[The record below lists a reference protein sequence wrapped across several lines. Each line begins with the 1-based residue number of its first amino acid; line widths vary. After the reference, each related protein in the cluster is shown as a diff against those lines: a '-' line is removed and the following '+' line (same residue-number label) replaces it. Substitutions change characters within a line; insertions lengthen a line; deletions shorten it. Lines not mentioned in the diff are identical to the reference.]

1 MQRKQPRADRLA
13 SLPALILVLVV
24 RSASGETLPASTW
37 PEKLGKEDVACLELL
52 RKGDRLL
59 HRGESPSE
67 RAAQIQTAWLVCQ
80 RTEVDARFFARS
92 VRLRLSISEPAEDRE
107 KLVLLLEAQ
116 RRLEGLRSPSPELFR
131 ILDELGS
138 AACQRKDLDAS
149 IAYFESARQ
158 MREAVYGE
166 ISRQA
171 SEGRMTLARIHA
183 SGCETGT
190 VNPQRARM
198 YAETAVSDLSRCG
211 NACRPAYLDMVL
223 AYTGV
228 LEELG
233 LREGAAEIST
243 LFREEWNET
252 PGTGATLERYDE
264 PLPDLPR
271 EQ

>member
-1 MQRKQPRADRLA
+1 MRATRLA
-13 SLPALILVLVV
+13 PLLVLLPLLVV
-24 RSASGETLPASTW
+24 RSASGESLPASTW
-37 PEKLGKEDVACLELL
+37 PEKLSKEDVACLELL
-52 RKGDRLL
+52 RPGDRLL
-59 HRGESPSE
+59 HRGDDVSVRQSQVRE
-67 RAAQIQTAWLVCQ
+67 AWPACQ
-80 RTEVDARFFARS
+80 KPGVDARLFARA
-92 VRLRLSISEPAEDRE
+92 VRLRLSISELQDEGE
-107 KLVLLLEAQ
+107 KLLLLQEAR
-116 RRLEGLRSPSPELFR
+116 RRLEDLPEPSPELFR
-131 ILDELGS
+131 ILEELGS
-138 AACQRKDLDAS
+138 AACLRKDLDAS

-158 MREAVYGE
+158 IREAVYGE

-171 SEGRMTLARIHA
+171 SEGRMTLALIHA

-243 LFREEWNET
+243 LFQEEWNET

-264 PLPDLPR
+264 PLPDLPL
-271 EQ
+271 EP